1 MGRHGILSVTDG
13 HGSASFDA
21 VGKNRSPAGADGIGK
36 QFEDSRQPDPCVGAA
51 GKDVESAGEE
61 RSLLMCLTVLG
72 ASRADPPIHEERW
85 GGDDRGAGGQPG
97 LAGVEHRLLA

>member
-1 MGRHGILSVTDG
+1 MGRHGILSMTNG

-21 VGKNRSPAGADGIGK
+21 VCKNRGPAGADGIGK
-36 QFEDSRQPDPCVGAA
+36 EFEDSRQADPCVGAA

-61 RSLLMCLTVLG
+61 RSLLMCLTVFG
-72 ASRADPPIHEERW
+72 ASRADPPIHKQRW